1 MKKLATSLF
10 LALVIAV
17 PASAANL
24 SAQDVAALDAIIDQ
38 SNAAFLRAD
47 AAGIADV
54 TSERLLEAVGG
65 RDKYIESIQAG
76 MKAAQAQGITVVS
89 HHMDA
94 PTAPILADGFILSV
108 VKEVTVMASHGRQ
121 LRNDGFTVVVRPARG
136 GAWKLIGGNGVA
148 QNPGVISMLYPG
160 FPADYKFPPYTTVPQ

>member
-1 MKKLATSLF
+1 M
-10 LALVIAV
+10 VAV
-17 PASAANL
+17 PAFAASL
-24 SAQDVAALDAIIDQ
+24 SARDVAVLDTVIDQ
-38 SNAAFLRAD
+38 SNAAFLRSD

-76 MKAAQAQGITVVS
+76 MKAVQAQGLTVVS

-108 VKEVTVMASHGRQ
+108 VKEVTPIRRCPSKPVTGQ
-121 LRNDGFTVVVRPARG
+121 
-136 GAWKLIGGNGVA
+136 
-148 QNPGVISMLYPG
+148 
-160 FPADYKFPPYTTVPQ
+160 